1 MSERL
6 PSGMGILWHECSAMG
21 IEWLKSDFGFRIL
34 ILN

>member
-21 IEWLKSDFGFRIL
+21 IEWL
-34 ILN
+34 